1 METSPLI
8 RSANHW
14 TGFYMISASV
24 MKGLHKLLRESNLF
38 STEFTTE
45 LIFPGAKSL
54 WRYLEI
60 NSVGV
65 ICSFNYGKIVN
76 LSKINYKQ
84 DLVNG
89 GGSSK

>member
-8 RSANHW
+8 RSANKW

-24 MKGLHKLLRESNLF
+24 MKGLPKLLKESNLF

-54 WRYLEI
+54 
-60 NSVGV
+60 
-65 ICSFNYGKIVN
+65 
-76 LSKINYKQ
+76 
-84 DLVNG
+84 
-89 GGSSK
+89 

>member
-8 RSANHW
+8 RSANQW

-24 MKGLHKLLRESNLF
+24 MKGLPKLLKESNLF

-45 LIFPGAKSL
+45 LIFPGANSL